1 MNKKVR
7 DMVKNVIEENAVEFK
22 KNTANAIYEKL
33 NYRLGKEYVKVSKN
47 FLTIKEA
54 TEGMVARNV
63 PETNTSDS
71 ANMAAG
77 GGAGGAPKPP
87 SGTPGKPPKT
97 PAQRPANVPGNP
109 DSEKPDT
116 TIEEWLRNNPMPNPA
131 DYADENLWREDLK
144 KWYEQKEAL
153 EKKWYDYKHRFHK
166 TYPPYRGIPWG
177 TWYAKNYER
186 LQQWGRNRTSP
197 RPKTGN

>member
-1 MNKKVR
+1 MSKKVR

-87 SGTPGKPPKT
+87 GGTPGKPPKT
-97 PAQRPANVPGNP
+97 PSQSPANIPGNP
-109 DSEKPDT
+109 DAPKPKYESEEQWMKDNPYPHLDDYPDYNAWRDAVK
-116 TIEEWLRNNPMPNPA
+116 EWFLRREA
-131 DYADENLWREDLK
+131 FLKELWDF
-144 KWYEQKEAL
+144 
-153 EKKWYDYKHRFHK
+153 KHRHHK
-166 TYPPYRGIPWG
+166 TYPPYRGPEWKK
-177 TWYAKNYER
+177 WWDANDDR
-186 LQQWGRNRTSP
+186 LQQWSRDNP
-197 RPKTGN
+197 RRKR